1 MLLCRWY
8 KMSAAQK
15 TGWLDSRWFQRVL
28 EIFPGGLSW
37 TFLALPIILSFVR
50 PIWVAY
56 FIIAFDLFWL
66 IKSFRLAVNLIRGYN
81 RLHQAQKVDW
91 PAELAGLKNIPQ
103 HISELQTAYKS
114 LSRTSTKRPY
124 IEQQLAQ
131 WRDLG
136 ERQATIIDAD
146 EIYNAVI
153 IATYNESNDVLEPS
167 VLALTEAEY
176 DLSKLILLIA
186 YEERGGADIEKTAN
200 ALIAKYGSRFKY
212 AAAIKHPDGL
222 AGEVKGGGKG
232 PNITWAGREL
242 TKYIEGQGI
251 DPNNVIVTTLDSDHR
266 PSSQYFSQLTFMFA
280 TDVNRLRRS
289 YQPIAMFLNNIWDAP
304 APMRLIATSN
314 SFWLLMESMRP
325 NRMRNFAAHAQ
336 GLGPLIETDYWSV
349 TTIVEDGHQ
358 YWRSYFAFDGDHKVV
373 PLYTPVYQDAVLADT
388 YLRTFKVQYL
398 QLRRWAW
405 GVTDIPY
412 VIKESI
418 RNKRAP
424 LGDKLVQLGRL
435 VEGHFSWATAPL
447 IVTFVAWLPL
457 YLNSEFSDNILAHQL
472 PVITSRIMTVALI
485 GMFITITLSLISL
498 PPRPARYK
506 RRRHIG
512 MVLQWVLIPFTSIIF
527 SACAALDSQTRLML
541 GKYLEFFVTEKG
553 VRK

>member
-1 MLLCRWY
+1 
-8 KMSAAQK
+8 MSIEQK
-15 TGWLDSRWFQRVL
+15 TGWLDSRWFQRIL
-28 EIFPGGLSW
+28 EIFPGTLSW
-37 TFLALPIILSFVR
+37 TFLAMPIILSIFKPV
-50 PIWVAY
+50 WVAY

-66 IKSFRLAVNLIRGYN
+66 IKSFRLAVNLVRGYG
-81 RLHQAQKVDW
+81 RLHNAQLVDW
-91 PAELAGLKNIPQ
+91 SGELKGLKDIPKR
-103 HISELQTAYKS
+103 INELQATYKS
-114 LSRTSTKRPY
+114 LSRTSTKRTY
-124 IEQQLAQ
+124 VEQQLAQ
-131 WRDLG
+131 WKDLE
-136 ERQATIIDAD
+136 ERQPTILDPN

-153 IATYNESNDVLEPS
+153 IATYNESMEILEPS
-167 VLALTEAEY
+167 VKALTEAEY
-176 DLSKLILLIA
+176 DLDKLVLFIA
-186 YEERGGADIEKTAN
+186 YEERGGKEVEATVQSLIKT
-200 ALIAKYGSRFKY
+200 YGPKFKY
-212 AAAIKHPDGL
+212 AAAIKHPDGVK
-222 AGEVKGGGKG
+222 GEVKGGGKG

-266 PSSQYFSQLTFMFA
+266 PSSQYFAQLTFTFA

-358 YWRSYFAFDGDHKVV
+358 YWRSYFAFDGDHRVV

-424 LGDKLVQLGRL
+424 RGDKLVQLGRL
-435 VEGHFSWATAPL
+435 IEGHFSWATAPL

-457 YLNSEFSDNILAHQL
+457 YLNSDFSDNILAHQL
-472 PVITSRIMTVALI
+472 PIITSRIMTVALI
-485 GMFITITLSLISL
+485 GLFITIALSLISL

-512 MVLQWVLIPFTSIIF
+512 MLLQWVLVPFTSIIF
-527 SACAALDSQTRLML
+527 SAAAALDSQTRLMF

-553 VRK
+553 TRK

>member
-1 MLLCRWY
+1 
-8 KMSAAQK
+8 MSSSAQS
-15 TGWLDSRWFQRVL
+15 GWLDSRWFQRTL
-28 EIFPGGLSW
+28 EVFPGLLSW
-37 TFLALPIILSFVR
+37 TFLALPVILSIIQ

-66 IKSFRLAVNLIRGYN
+66 VKSFRLAVNLIRGYN
-81 RLHQAQKVDW
+81 RLHEAQKEDW
-91 PAELAGLKNIPQ
+91 SAKLKALQQQKDRPATVLDPN
-103 HISELQTAYKS
+103 
-114 LSRTSTKRPY
+114 
-124 IEQQLAQ
+124 
-131 WRDLG
+131 
-136 ERQATIIDAD
+136 

-153 IATYNESNDVLEPS
+153 IATYNESMDVLGPS
-167 VLALTEAEY
+167 VESLTKAEY
-176 DLSKLILLIA
+176 DLNKLILIIA
-186 YEERGGADIEKTAN
+186 YEERGGAEIEATAN
-200 ALIAKYGSRFKY
+200 KLIEQYGSSFKY

-222 AGEVKGGGKG
+222 PGEVKGGGKG

-242 TKYIEGQGI
+242 TKYILNEGI

-266 PSSQYFSQLTFMFA
+266 PSRHYFAQLTYTFA
-280 TDVNRLRRS
+280 MDVNRLRRS
-289 YQPIAMFLNNIWDAP
+289 YQPIAMFFNNIWDAP

-314 SFWLLMESMRP
+314 SFWLLMESVRP
-325 NRMRNFAAHAQ
+325 HRMRNFAAHAQ
-336 GLGPLIETDYWSV
+336 GLGALIETDYWSV

-358 YWRSYFAFDGDHKVV
+358 YWRSYFAFDGDHRVV

-388 YLRTFKVQYL
+388 YARTFKVQYL

-424 LGDKLVQLGRL
+424 LWDKLVQLGRL
-435 VEGHFSWATAPL
+435 IEGHFSWATAPL

-457 YLNSEFSDNILAHQL
+457 YLNSDFSDNILAHQL
-472 PVITSRIMTVALI
+472 PIITSRIMTVALI

-498 PPRPARYK
+498 PPRPKRYRK
-506 RRRHIG
+506 TRHVG
-512 MVLQWVLIPFTSIIF
+512 MVAQWVLIPFTSIIF
-527 SACAALDSQTRLML
+527 SACAALDSQTRLMF

>member
-1 MLLCRWY
+1 
-8 KMSAAQK
+8 MSAAQK

-37 TFLALPIILSFVR
+37 TFLALPILLSFVR

-527 SACAALDSQTRLML
+527 SACAALDSQTRLMF

>member
-1 MLLCRWY
+1 
-8 KMSAAQK
+8 MSNVAK
-15 TGWLDSRWFQRVL
+15 TGWLDSRWFQRIL
-28 EIFPGGLSW
+28 EVFPGGLSW
-37 TFLALPIILSFVR
+37 TFLAMPIILSIFK

-81 RLHQAQKVDW
+81 RLHTAQKEDW
-91 PAELAGLKNIPQ
+91 PAKLKALADQKD
-103 HISELQTAYKS
+103 
-114 LSRTSTKRPY
+114 RPAT
-124 IEQQLAQ
+124 QL
-131 WRDLG
+131 DPN
-136 ERQATIIDAD
+136 

-153 IATYNESNDVLEPS
+153 IATYNESMDVLGPS
-167 VLALTEAEY
+167 VEALTKAKY
-176 DLSKLILLIA
+176 DLNKLILIIA
-186 YEERGGADIEKTAN
+186 YEERGGASIEATAN
-200 ALIAKYGSRFKY
+200 ELIDTYGPSFKY

-222 AGEVKGGGKG
+222 PGEVKGGGKG

-242 TKYIEGQGI
+242 TKYIEKEGI

-266 PSSQYFSQLTFMFA
+266 PSSHYFAQLTYTFA
-280 TDVNRLRRS
+280 KDVNRLRRS
-289 YQPIAMFLNNIWDAP
+289 YQPIAMFFNNIWDAP

-336 GLGPLIETDYWSV
+336 GLGALIETDYWSV

-388 YLRTFKVQYL
+388 YVRTFKVQYL

-424 LGDKLVQLGRL
+424 LGDKLIQLGRL

-457 YLNSEFSDNILAHQL
+457 YLNSDFSDNILAHQL
-472 PVITSRIMTVALI
+472 PIITSRIMTVALI

-498 PPRPARYK
+498 PPRPARY
-506 RRRHIG
+506 RRTRHFG
-512 MVLQWVLIPFTSIIF
+512 MVAQWVLIPFTSIIF
-527 SACAALDSQTRLML
+527 SACAALDSQTRLMF

-553 VRK
+553 IRK

>member
-1 MLLCRWY
+1 MNEQRHY
-8 KMSAAQK
+8 A
-15 TGWLDSRWFQRVL
+15 WLDAHWFQRVL
-28 EIFPGGLSW
+28 EILPGLLSW
-37 TFLALPIILSFVR
+37 TFLAMPIILSVFR
-50 PIWVAY
+50 PILVAY

-66 IKSFRLAVNLIRGYN
+66 IKSFRLAINLLRGYG
-81 RLHQAQKVDW
+81 RLQRAQQVDW
-91 PAELAGLKNIPQ
+91 TK
-103 HISELQTAYKS
+103 ELQWLEDIPGRITQLQQQYKK
-114 LSRTSTKRPY
+114 LPRHSTKRPY
-124 IEQQLAQ
+124 VEQQLAQ
-131 WRDLG
+131 WKDLG
-136 ERQATIIDAD
+136 ERSSTIIDPD

-153 IATYNESNDVLEPS
+153 VATYNESMDILEPS
-167 VLALTEAEY
+167 IQALTEAEY
-176 DLSKLILLIA
+176 DLRKLILIIA
-186 YEERGGADIEKTAN
+186 YEERGGADIEATAN
-200 ALIAKYGSRFKY
+200 TLIKKYGGSFKY

-232 PNITWAGREL
+232 PNITWAGRQL
-242 TKYIEGQGI
+242 TEYVVKQGI

-266 PSSQYFSQLTFMFA
+266 PSSQYFSQLTFMYA

-336 GLGPLIETDYWSV
+336 GLGALIETDYWSV

-358 YWRSYFAFDGDHKVV
+358 YWRSYFAFDGDHRVV

-388 YLRTFKVQYL
+388 YVRTFKVQYL

-418 RNKRAP
+418 RNRRAP

-457 YLNSEFSDNILAHQL
+457 YLNSSFSDNILAHQL
-472 PVITSRIMTVALI
+472 PIITSRIMTVALI
-485 GMFITITLSLISL
+485 GMFITITLSLLSL
-498 PPRPARYK
+498 PPRPARY
-506 RRRHIG
+506 RRTRHIG
-512 MVLQWVLIPFTSIIF
+512 MILQWVLIPFTSIIF

>member
-1 MLLCRWY
+1 MNEQRHY
-8 KMSAAQK
+8 A
-15 TGWLDSRWFQRVL
+15 WLDARWFQRLL
-28 EIFPGGLSW
+28 EIFPGALSW
-37 TFLALPIILSFVR
+37 TFLAMPIVLSILE

-66 IKSFRLAVNLIRGYN
+66 IKSFRLAINLVRGYA
-81 RLHQAQKVDW
+81 RLQRAQQIDW
-91 PAELAGLKNIPQ
+91 SAELQALGDIPSR
-103 HISELQTAYKS
+103 ISQLQQQYKR
-114 LSRTSTKRPY
+114 LPRHSTKRPY
-124 IEQQLAQ
+124 VEQQLAQ
-131 WRDLG
+131 WKDLG
-136 ERQATIIDAD
+136 ERQSTIVDPG
-146 EIYNAVI
+146 ELYNAVI
-153 IATYNESNDVLEPS
+153 IATYNESRDILEPS
-167 VLALTEAEY
+167 VEALTEAEY
-176 DLSKLILLIA
+176 DLNKLILIIA
-186 YEERGGADIEKTAN
+186 YEERGGAEIEATAN
-200 ALIAKYGSRFKY
+200 DLIKKYGAKFKY

-232 PNITWAGREL
+232 PNITWAGRQL
-242 TKYIEGQGI
+242 TEYVVGEGI

-266 PSSQYFSQLTFMFA
+266 PSSQYFSQLSFMYA

-336 GLGPLIETDYWSV
+336 GLGALIETDYWSV

-388 YLRTFKVQYL
+388 YVRTFKVQYL

-412 VIKESI
+412 VITESI

-435 VEGHFSWATAPL
+435 IEGHFSWATAPL

-457 YLNSEFSDNILAHQL
+457 YLNSSFSDNILAHQL
-472 PVITSRIMTVALI
+472 PIITSRIMTVALI
-485 GMFITITLSLISL
+485 GMFITITLSLLSL
-498 PPRPARYK
+498 PPRPARY
-506 RRRHIG
+506 RRTRHIG

-527 SACAALDSQTRLML
+527 SACAALDSQTRLMF

>member
-1 MLLCRWY
+1 MNEQRHY
-8 KMSAAQK
+8 A
-15 TGWLDSRWFQRVL
+15 WLDAHWFQRVL
-28 EIFPGGLSW
+28 EILPGLLSW
-37 TFLALPIILSFVR
+37 TFLAMPIILSVFR
-50 PIWVAY
+50 PILVAY

-66 IKSFRLAVNLIRGYN
+66 IKSFRLAINLLRGYG
-81 RLHQAQKVDW
+81 RLQRAQQVDW
-91 PAELAGLKNIPQ
+91 TK
-103 HISELQTAYKS
+103 ELQWLEDIPGRITQLQQQYKK
-114 LSRTSTKRPY
+114 LPRHSTKRPY
-124 IEQQLAQ
+124 VEQQLAQ
-131 WRDLG
+131 WKDLG
-136 ERQATIIDAD
+136 ERSSTIIDPD

-153 IATYNESNDVLEPS
+153 VATYNESMDILEPS
-167 VLALTEAEY
+167 IQALTEAEY
-176 DLSKLILLIA
+176 DLRKLILIIA
-186 YEERGGADIEKTAN
+186 YEERGGADIEATAN
-200 ALIAKYGSRFKY
+200 TLIKRYGGSFKY

-232 PNITWAGREL
+232 PNITWAGRQL
-242 TKYIEGQGI
+242 TEYVVKQGI

-266 PSSQYFSQLTFMFA
+266 PSSQYFSQLTFMYA

-336 GLGPLIETDYWSV
+336 GLGALIETDYWSV

-358 YWRSYFAFDGDHKVV
+358 YWRSYFAFDGDHRVV

-388 YLRTFKVQYL
+388 YVRTFKVQYL

-418 RNKRAP
+418 RNRRAP

-457 YLNSEFSDNILAHQL
+457 YLNSSFSDNILAHQL
-472 PVITSRIMTVALI
+472 PIITSRIMTVALI
-485 GMFITITLSLISL
+485 GMFITITLSLLSL
-498 PPRPARYK
+498 PPRPARY
-506 RRRHIG
+506 RRTRHIG
-512 MVLQWVLIPFTSIIF
+512 MILQWVLIPFTSIIF

>member
-1 MLLCRWY
+1 MNS
-8 KMSAAQK
+8 MQK
-15 TGWLDSRWFQRVL
+15 TGWLDSRWFQRML
-28 EIFPGGLSW
+28 EIFPGTLSW
-37 TFLALPIILSFVR
+37 TFLSMPIILSIFR

-81 RLHQAQKVDW
+81 RLHQAQRVDW
-91 PAELAGLKNIPQ
+91 QGELKGLYNIPKRIAELQ
-103 HISELQTAYKS
+103 ESYKK
-114 LSRTSTKRPY
+114 LPRTSVKRPY
-124 IEQQLAQ
+124 VEQQLAQ

-136 ERQATIIDAD
+136 ERQTTIIDPS

-167 VLALTEAEY
+167 VKALTEAEY
-176 DLSKLILLIA
+176 DLDKLILIIA
-186 YEERGGADIEKTAN
+186 FEERGGPEIEKTAH
-200 ALIAKYGSRFKY
+200 ALIKKYGSKFKY

-242 TKYIEGQGI
+242 TKYIESEGI
-251 DPNNVIVTTLDSDHR
+251 APENVIVTTLDSDHR
-266 PSSQYFSQLTFMFA
+266 PSTQYFSQLTFMYA

-336 GLGPLIETDYWSV
+336 GLAPLIETDYWST

-388 YLRTFKVQYL
+388 YARTFKVQYL

-435 VEGHFSWATAPL
+435 IEGHFSWATAPL

-457 YLNSEFSDNILAHQL
+457 YLNSDFSDNILAHQL
-472 PVITSRIMTVALI
+472 PIITSRIMTVALI
-485 GMFITITLSLISL
+485 GMFITIVLSLISL

-512 MVLQWVLIPFTSIIF
+512 MLLQWVLVPFTSIIF

-541 GKYLEFFVTEKG
+541 GKHLEFFVTEKG
-553 VRK
+553 TRK

>member
-1 MLLCRWY
+1 MNEQRHY
-8 KMSAAQK
+8 A
-15 TGWLDSRWFQRVL
+15 WLDAHWFQRVL
-28 EIFPGGLSW
+28 EILPGLLSW
-37 TFLALPIILSFVR
+37 TFLAMPIILSVFR
-50 PIWVAY
+50 PILVAY

-66 IKSFRLAVNLIRGYN
+66 IKSFRLAINLLRGYG
-81 RLHQAQKVDW
+81 RLQRAQQVDW
-91 PAELAGLKNIPQ
+91 TK
-103 HISELQTAYKS
+103 ELQWLEDIPGRITQLQQQYKK
-114 LSRTSTKRPY
+114 LPRHSTKRPY
-124 IEQQLAQ
+124 VEQQLAQ
-131 WRDLG
+131 WKDLG
-136 ERQATIIDAD
+136 ERSSTIIDPD

-153 IATYNESNDVLEPS
+153 VATYNESMDILEPS
-167 VLALTEAEY
+167 IQALTEAEY
-176 DLSKLILLIA
+176 DLRKLILIIA
-186 YEERGGADIEKTAN
+186 YEERGGADIEATAN
-200 ALIAKYGSRFKY
+200 TLIKKYGGSFKY

-232 PNITWAGREL
+232 PNITWAGRQL
-242 TKYIEGQGI
+242 TEYVVKQGI
-251 DPNNVIVTTLDSDHR
+251 DPNNLIVTTLDSDHR
-266 PSSQYFSQLTFMFA
+266 PSSQYFSQLTFMYA

-336 GLGPLIETDYWSV
+336 GLGALIETDYWSV

-358 YWRSYFAFDGDHKVV
+358 YWRSYFAFDGDHRVV

-388 YLRTFKVQYL
+388 YVRTFKVQYL

-418 RNKRAP
+418 RNRRAP

-457 YLNSEFSDNILAHQL
+457 YLNSSFSDNILAHQL
-472 PVITSRIMTVALI
+472 PIITSRIMTVALI
-485 GMFITITLSLISL
+485 GMFITITLSLLSL
-498 PPRPARYK
+498 PPRPARY
-506 RRRHIG
+506 RRTRHIG
-512 MVLQWVLIPFTSIIF
+512 MILQWVLIPFTSIIF

>member
-1 MLLCRWY
+1 MV
-8 KMSAAQK
+8 
-15 TGWLDSRWFQRVL
+15 DSRWFQRLL
-28 EIFPGGLSW
+28 EIFPGALSW
-37 TFLALPIILSFVR
+37 TFLAMPIVLSLFK
-50 PIWVAY
+50 PLWVAY

-91 PAELAGLKNIPQ
+91 VAELAGLYNIPER
-103 HISELQTAYKS
+103 IDELQAQYKK
-114 LSRTSTKRPY
+114 LPRTSTKRPY
-124 IEQQLAQ
+124 VEQQLAQ
-131 WRDLG
+131 WKDLE
-136 ERQATIIDAD
+136 ERQATILDPK

-153 IATYNESNDVLEPS
+153 VATYNESNDILEPTIK
-167 VLALTEAEY
+167 ALSESEY
-176 DLSKLILLIA
+176 DMDRLILILA
-186 YEERGGADIEKTAN
+186 YEERGGAE
-200 ALIAKYGSRFKY
+200 IAKTSKTLIKKYGHKFRY
-212 AAAIKHPDGL
+212 AAAIEHPDGL
-222 AGEVKGGGKG
+222 VGELKGKG
-232 PNITWAGREL
+232 SNITWAGRKL
-242 TKYIEGQGI
+242 TEYVLSQDI
-251 DPNNVIVTTLDSDHR
+251 DPNNVIVTTLDADHR
-266 PSSQYFSQLTFMFA
+266 TSSQYFSQLSFMFA

-289 YQPIAMFLNNIWDAP
+289 YQPIAMFFNNIWDAP
-304 APMRLIATSN
+304 APMRLIATGN

-325 NRMRNFAAHAQ
+325 NRMRNYASHSQ

-358 YWRSYFAFDGDHKVV
+358 YWRSYFAFDGDHRVV
-373 PLYTPVYQDAVLADT
+373 PLYAPVYQDAVLADT
-388 YLRTFKVQYL
+388 YIRTFKAQYL

-457 YLNSEFSDNILAHQL
+457 YLNSDFSDQVIAHQL
-472 PVITSRIMTVALI
+472 PIITSRIMTVAMI
-485 GMFITITLSLISL
+485 GLFITITISLISL

-506 RRRHIG
+506 RRRHLG
-512 MVLQWVLIPFTSIIF
+512 MILQWVLIPFTSIIF
-527 SACAALDSQTRLML
+527 SACAALDAQTRLMFA
-541 GKYLEFFVTEKG
+541 KYMEVFVVTEKG
-553 VRK
+553 TRK

>member
-1 MLLCRWY
+1 
-8 KMSAAQK
+8 MSSTQT
-15 TGWLDSRWFQRVL
+15 TGWLDSRWFQRML
-28 EIFPGGLSW
+28 EMFPGGLSW
-37 TFLALPIILSFVR
+37 TFLSLPIILSLFR
-50 PIWVAY
+50 PVWVAY

-91 PAELAGLKNIPQ
+91 PAELAGLKNIPER
-103 HISELQTAYKS
+103 INELQGSYKT
-114 LSRTSTKRPY
+114 LSRTSAKRSY
-124 IEQQLAQ
+124 AEQQLAQ
-131 WRDLG
+131 WKDLG
-136 ERQATIIDAD
+136 ERQSTIIDAD
-146 EIYNAVI
+146 ELYNAVI

-167 VLALTEAEY
+167 VRALSEAEY
-176 DLSKLILLIA
+176 DLDKLILLIA
-186 YEERGGADIEKTAN
+186 YEERGGDEIEKTAN
-200 ALIAKYGSRFKY
+200 ALIAKYGGKFKY

-242 TKYIEGQGI
+242 TKYVIGQGI

-266 PSSQYFSQLTFMFA
+266 PSPQYFSQLTFTFA

-388 YLRTFKVQYL
+388 YVRTFKVQYL

-435 VEGHFSWATAPL
+435 IEGHFSWATAPL
-447 IVTFVAWLPL
+447 IITFVAWLPL

-472 PVITSRIMTVALI
+472 PIITSRIMTVALI

-527 SACAALDSQTRLML
+527 SACAALDSQTRLMF

>member
-1 MLLCRWY
+1 
-8 KMSAAQK
+8 MSAAQK

>member
-1 MLLCRWY
+1 
-8 KMSAAQK
+8 MSEKIK
-15 TGWLDSRWFQRVL
+15 TSWLDSHWFQRIL
-28 EIFPGGLSW
+28 EVFPGSLSW
-37 TFLALPIILSFVR
+37 TFLAMPIILSFIKPV
-50 PIWVAY
+50 WVAY

-66 IKSFRLAVNLIRGYN
+66 IKSFRLAINLIRGYN
-81 RLHQAQKVDW
+81 RLHQAQAVDW
-91 PAELAGLKNIPQ
+91 TAELASLRNIPKR
-103 HISELQTAYKS
+103 ILELQQQYKS
-114 LSRTSTKRPY
+114 LPRTSTKRTY
-124 IEQQLAQ
+124 VEQQLAQ
-131 WRDLG
+131 WRDLN
-136 ERQATIIDAD
+136 ERQATILDPSQV
-146 EIYNAVI
+146 YNAVI
-153 IATYNESNDVLEPS
+153 IATYNESIDILEPS
-167 VLALTEAEY
+167 VRSLTEAEY
-176 DLSKLILLIA
+176 DLSKLILVIA
-186 YEERGGADIEKTAN
+186 YEERGGKEVEATSKE
-200 ALIAKYGSRFKY
+200 LIKRYGKKFKY
-212 AAAIKHPDGL
+212 AAAIGHPDGL
-222 AGEVKGGGKG
+222 PGEVKGGGKG
-232 PNITWAGREL
+232 PNITWAGRQL
-242 TKYIEGQGI
+242 TKYIEKEGI
-251 DPNNVIVTTLDSDHR
+251 DPKNVIVTTLDSDHR
-266 PSSQYFSQLTFMFA
+266 PSPQYFSQLTFMFA

-304 APMRLIATSN
+304 APMRLIATGN

-336 GLGPLIETDYWSV
+336 GLGALIETDYWSV

-435 VEGHFSWATAPL
+435 IEGHFSWATAPL

-457 YLNSEFSDNILAHQL
+457 YLNSDFSDNILAHQL

-485 GMFITITLSLISL
+485 GMFITITISLISL

-512 MVLQWVLIPFTSIIF
+512 MILQWVLIPFTSIIF
-527 SACAALDSQTRLML
+527 SACAALDSQTRLMF

>member
-1 MLLCRWY
+1 
-8 KMSAAQK
+8 MSNEHK
-15 TGWLDSRWFQRVL
+15 TGWLDSRWFQRLL
-28 EIFPGGLSW
+28 EMFPGTLSW
-37 TFLALPIILSFVR
+37 TFLALPIILSIVK
-50 PIWVAY
+50 PVWVAY

-66 IKSFRLAVNLIRGYN
+66 LKSFRLATNLVRGYG
-81 RLHQAQKVDW
+81 RLHNAQLVDW
-91 PAELAGLKNIPQ
+91 AGELKGLKDIPKR
-103 HISELQTAYKS
+103 INELQDQYKR
-114 LSRTSTKRPY
+114 LPRTSTKRTY
-124 IEQQLAQ
+124 VEQQLAQ
-131 WRDLG
+131 WKDLE
-136 ERQATIIDAD
+136 ERQPTILDPNA
-146 EIYNAVI
+146 IYNAVI
-153 IATYNESNDVLEPS
+153 IATYNETIDILEPS
-167 VLALTEAEY
+167 IKALTEADY
-176 DLSKLILLIA
+176 DLSKLILIIA
-186 YEERGGADIEKTAN
+186 YEERGGKQTADNAKELIE
-200 ALIAKYGSRFKY
+200 KYGSKFRH
-212 AAAIKHPDGL
+212 AQAIEHPDGI
-222 AGEVKGGGKG
+222 AGEHRGKG
-232 PNITWAGREL
+232 ANITFAGREL
-242 TKYIEGQGI
+242 TKYIEKEGI

-266 PSSQYFSQLTFMFA
+266 PSSQYFSQLTFTFA

-289 YQPIAMFLNNIWDAP
+289 YQPIAMFYNNIWDAP

-336 GLGPLIETDYWSV
+336 GLGALIETDYWSV

-388 YLRTFKVQYL
+388 YVRTFKVQYL

-424 LGDKLVQLGRL
+424 LGDKLLQLGRL
-435 VEGHFSWATAPL
+435 IEGHFSWATAPL

-457 YLNSEFSDNILAHQL
+457 YLNSDFSDNILAHQL
-472 PVITSRIMTVALI
+472 PIITSRIMTVALI
-485 GMFITITLSLISL
+485 GLFITIVLSLISL

-506 RRRHIG
+506 RRRHVG
-512 MVLQWVLIPFTSIIF
+512 MLLQWVLVPFTSIIF
-527 SACAALDSQTRLML
+527 SAAAALDSQTRLMF

-553 VRK
+553 TRK

>member
-1 MLLCRWY
+1 
-8 KMSAAQK
+8 MSAVQK

-37 TFLALPIILSFVR
+37 TFLALPIILSLVR

-66 IKSFRLAVNLIRGYN
+66 IKSFRLAINLIRGYN
-81 RLHQAQKVDW
+81 RLHVAQTVDW
-91 PAELAGLKNIPQ
+91 PAELNGLYDIPKHVSQLQSVYKNLP
-103 HISELQTAYKS
+103 
-114 LSRTSTKRPY
+114 RTSVKRPY
-124 IEQQLAQ
+124 VEQQLAQ
-131 WRDLG
+131 WKDLA
-136 ERQATIIDAD
+136 ERQATILDPN
-146 EIYNAVI
+146 EVYNAVI

-176 DLSKLILLIA
+176 DLNKLILLIA

-336 GLGPLIETDYWSV
+336 GLGSLIETDYWSV

>member
-1 MLLCRWY
+1 MTDG
-8 KMSAAQK
+8 MPK
-15 TGWLDSRWFQRVL
+15 TGWLDSRWFQRLL
-28 EIFPGGLSW
+28 EIFPGTLSW
-37 TFLALPIILSFVR
+37 TFIAMPIILSIFR
-50 PIWVAY
+50 PVWVAY

-66 IKSFRLAVNLIRGYN
+66 IKSFRLAINLVRGYN
-81 RLHQAQKVDW
+81 RLHNAQLVDW
-91 PAELAGLKNIPQ
+91 NGELKGLNDIPKR
-103 HISELQTAYKS
+103 ISELQAVYKS
-114 LSRTSTKRPY
+114 LPRTSTKRPY
-124 IEQQLAQ
+124 VEQQLAQ
-131 WRDLG
+131 WKDLE
-136 ERQATIIDAD
+136 ERQATILDPD

-153 IATYNESNDVLEPS
+153 IATYNESMEILEPS
-167 VLALTEAEY
+167 VKALTEAEY
-176 DLSKLILLIA
+176 DLNKLILFIA
-186 YEERGGADIEKTAN
+186 YEERGGKEVEQTVQTLVK
-200 ALIAKYGSRFKY
+200 KYGSKFKY
-212 AAAIKHPDGL
+212 ATAIMHPDGIK
-222 AGEVKGGGKG
+222 GEVKGGGKG

-242 TKYIEGQGI
+242 TKYIESQEI

-266 PSSQYFSQLTFMFA
+266 PNSQYFSQLTFTFA

-336 GLGPLIETDYWSV
+336 GLGALIETDYWSI

-435 VEGHFSWATAPL
+435 IEGHFSWATAPL

-457 YLNSEFSDNILAHQL
+457 YLNSDFSDNILAHQL
-472 PVITSRIMTVALI
+472 PIITSRIMTVALI
-485 GMFITITLSLISL
+485 GLFITIVLSLISL

-506 RRRHIG
+506 RRRHVG
-512 MVLQWVLIPFTSIIF
+512 MLLQWVLVPFTSIIF
-527 SACAALDSQTRLML
+527 SAAAALDSQTRLMF

-553 VRK
+553 TRK

>member
-1 MLLCRWY
+1 
-8 KMSAAQK
+8 MSVEQK
-15 TGWLDSRWFQRVL
+15 TGWLDSRWFQRIL
-28 EIFPGGLSW
+28 EIFPGALSW
-37 TFLALPIILSFVR
+37 TFIAMPIVLSIFKPV
-50 PIWVAY
+50 WVAY

-66 IKSFRLAVNLIRGYN
+66 IKSFRLAINLVRGYN
-81 RLHQAQKVDW
+81 RLHHAQLVDW
-91 PAELAGLKNIPQ
+91 NGELKGLNNISKR
-103 HISELQTAYKS
+103 ISELQALYKS
-114 LSRTSTKRPY
+114 LPRTSTKRPY
-124 IEQQLAQ
+124 VEQQLAQ
-131 WRDLG
+131 WKDLE
-136 ERQATIIDAD
+136 ERQATILDPS

-153 IATYNESNDVLEPS
+153 IATYNESMEILEPS
-167 VLALTEAEY
+167 VKSLTEAEY
-176 DLSKLILLIA
+176 DLNRLILIIA
-186 YEERGGADIEKTAN
+186 YEERGGKEVEQTVQT
-200 ALIAKYGSRFKY
+200 LISRYGSKFKY
-212 AAAIKHPDGL
+212 AAAIKHPDGIK
-222 AGEVKGGGKG
+222 GEVKGGGKG

-242 TKYIEGQGI
+242 TKYIEGEGI

-266 PSSQYFSQLTFMFA
+266 PSSQYFSQLTFTFA

-336 GLGPLIETDYWSV
+336 GLGALIETDYWSI

-424 LGDKLVQLGRL
+424 LGDKLIQLGRL

-472 PVITSRIMTVALI
+472 PIITSRIMTVALI
-485 GMFITITLSLISL
+485 GLFITIALSLISL

-506 RRRHIG
+506 RRRSIG
-512 MVLQWVLIPFTSIIF
+512 MLLQWVLVPFTSILF
-527 SACAALDSQTRLML
+527 SAAAALDSQTRLML

-553 VRK
+553 TRK

>member
-1 MLLCRWY
+1 
-8 KMSAAQK
+8 MSEQVK
-15 TGWLDSRWFQRVL
+15 TGWLDSRWFQRIL

-37 TFLALPIILSFVR
+37 TFLTLPIVLSFFKPV
-50 PIWVAY
+50 WVAY

-66 IKSFRLAVNLIRGYN
+66 IKSFRLAINLIRGYN

-91 PAELAGLKNIPQ
+91 TSELASLHNIPKR
-103 HISELQTAYKS
+103 ITELQAQYKS

-124 IEQQLAQ
+124 VEQQLAQ
-131 WRDLG
+131 WKDLD
-136 ERQATIIDAD
+136 ERQTTILDPAD
-146 EIYNAVI
+146 VYNAVI
-153 IATYNESNDVLEPS
+153 IATYNESMEILEPS
-167 VLALTEAEY
+167 VKALTEADY
-176 DLSKLILLIA
+176 DLNRLILIIA
-186 YEERGGADIEKTAN
+186 YEARGGEGIEKTAN
-200 ALIAKYGSRFKY
+200 ELIKRYGKEFKY

-222 AGEVKGGGKG
+222 PGEVKGGGKG
-232 PNITWAGREL
+232 PNITYAGREL
-242 TKYIEGQGI
+242 TKYILKEKI

-304 APMRLIATSN
+304 APMRLIATGN

-336 GLGPLIETDYWSV
+336 GLGALIETDYWSV

-424 LGDKLVQLGRL
+424 LGDKLVQLSRL
-435 VEGHFSWATAPL
+435 IEGHFSWATAPL

-457 YLNSEFSDNILAHQL
+457 YLNSDFSDQVLAHQL

-485 GMFITITLSLISL
+485 GMFITITISLISL

-506 RRRHIG
+506 RRRHLG
-512 MVLQWVLIPFTSIIF
+512 MILQWVLIPFTSIIF
-527 SACAALDSQTRLML
+527 SACAALDSQTRLMF

-553 VRK
+553 TRK

>member
-1 MLLCRWY
+1 MGIE
-8 KMSAAQK
+8 QK

-28 EIFPGGLSW
+28 EIFPGSLSW
-37 TFLALPIILSFVR
+37 TFLALPIILSIFHPV
-50 PIWVAY
+50 WVAY

-66 IKSFRLAVNLIRGYN
+66 IKSFRLAINLIRGYN

-91 PAELAGLKNIPQ
+91 TGELAGLKNIPKR
-103 HISELQTAYKS
+103 ISELQAQYKS
-114 LSRTSTKRPY
+114 LPRTSPKRPY
-124 IEQQLAQ
+124 VEQQLAQ
-131 WRDLG
+131 WKDLD
-136 ERQATIIDAD
+136 ERQPTILDPKD
-146 EIYNAVI
+146 IYNAVI
-153 IATYNESNDVLEPS
+153 IATYNESMEVLEPS
-167 VLALTEAEY
+167 VKALTNAEY
-176 DLSKLILLIA
+176 DLSKLILIVA
-186 YEERGGADIEKTAN
+186 YEERGGKGIEETSN
-200 ALIAKYGSRFKY
+200 TLIEKYGSKFKH

-222 AGEVKGGGKG
+222 PGEVKGGGKG
-232 PNITWAGREL
+232 PNITFAGRKL
-242 TKYIEGQGI
+242 TEYIEKEGI

-266 PSSQYFSQLTFMFA
+266 PSAQYFSQLTFMFA

-388 YLRTFKVQYL
+388 YVRTFRVQYL

-418 RNKRAP
+418 RNNRAP

-435 VEGHFSWATAPL
+435 IEGHFSWATAPL

-457 YLNSEFSDNILAHQL
+457 YLNSDFSDNILAHQL

-485 GMFITITLSLISL
+485 GMFITITLSIISL
-498 PPRPARYK
+498 PPRPPRYK

-512 MVLQWVLIPFTSIIF
+512 MILQWVLIPFTSIIF
-527 SACAALDSQTRLML
+527 SACAALDSQTRLMF

>member
-1 MLLCRWY
+1 
-8 KMSAAQK
+8 MSTQQ
-15 TGWLDSRWFQRVL
+15 TGWLDSRWFQRLL

-37 TFLALPIILSFVR
+37 TFLSLPIILSLLHPV
-50 PIWVAY
+50 WVAY

-66 IKSFRLAVNLIRGYN
+66 IKSFRLAINLVRGYN
-81 RLHQAQKVDW
+81 RLHRAQKEDW
-91 PAELAGLKNIPQ
+91 SAKLEA
-103 HISELQTAYKS
+103 LQKDKD
-114 LSRTSTKRPY
+114 RPSTVLDPN
-124 IEQQLAQ
+124 
-131 WRDLG
+131 
-136 ERQATIIDAD
+136 

-153 IATYNESNDVLEPS
+153 IATYNESIDVLGPS
-167 VLALTEAEY
+167 VESLIKAHY
-176 DLSKLILLIA
+176 DLKKLILIIA
-186 YEERGGADIEKTAN
+186 YEERGGAEIEATAN
-200 ALIAKYGSRFKY
+200 ELIATYGPKFKY

-242 TKYIEGQGI
+242 TKYVVGEGI

-266 PSSQYFSQLTFMFA
+266 PSSQYFAQLTYTFA
-280 TDVNRLRRS
+280 KDVNRLRRS

-358 YWRSYFAFDGDHKVV
+358 YWRSYFAFDGDHKVI

-388 YLRTFKVQYL
+388 YVRTFKVQYL

-435 VEGHFSWATAPL
+435 IEGHFSWATAPL

-457 YLNSEFSDNILAHQL
+457 YLNSDFSDNILAHQL
-472 PVITSRIMTVALI
+472 PIITSRIMTVALI

-498 PPRPARYK
+498 PPRPARY
-506 RRRHIG
+506 RRTRHLG
-512 MVLQWVLIPFTSIIF
+512 MVFQWLLIPFTSIIF

>member
-1 MLLCRWY
+1 
-8 KMSAAQK
+8 MSVEQK
-15 TGWLDSRWFQRVL
+15 TGWLDSHWFQRLL
-28 EIFPGGLSW
+28 EIFPGALSW
-37 TFLALPIILSFVR
+37 TFLALPIILSFIKPV
-50 PIWVAY
+50 WVAY

-66 IKSFRLAVNLIRGYN
+66 IKSFRLAINLIRGYN
-81 RLHQAQKVDW
+81 RLHQAQRVDW
-91 PAELAGLKNIPQ
+91 VAELNGLRDIPA
-103 HISELQTAYKS
+103 HIQLLQEKYKG
-114 LSRTSTKRPY
+114 LPRTSPKRPY
-124 IEQQLAQ
+124 VEQQLAQ
-131 WRDLG
+131 WKDLA
-136 ERQATIIDAD
+136 ERQSTILDSD

-153 IATYNESNDVLEPS
+153 MATYNESRDILEPS
-167 VLALTEAEY
+167 VKSLTEAEY
-176 DLSKLILLIA
+176 DLDKLILIIA
-186 YEERGGADIEKTAN
+186 YEERGGKEVEETCL
-200 ALIAKYGSRFKY
+200 ALIKKYGDKFKY
-212 AAAIKHPDGL
+212 AAAIKHPDGV

-242 TKYIEGQGI
+242 TKYIEKEGI

-266 PSSQYFSQLTFMFA
+266 PSSQYFAQLTFTFA

-289 YQPIAMFLNNIWDAP
+289 YQPIAMFFNNIWDAP
-304 APMRLIATSN
+304 APMRLIATGN

-336 GLGPLIETDYWSV
+336 GLGALIETDYWSV

-388 YLRTFKVQYL
+388 YVRTFRVQYL

-424 LGDKLVQLGRL
+424 RWDKLVQLGRL
-435 VEGHFSWATAPL
+435 IEGHFSWATAPL

-457 YLNSEFSDNILAHQL
+457 YLNSDFSDQVLAHQL
-472 PVITSRIMTVALI
+472 PIITSRIMTVALI
-485 GMFITITLSLISL
+485 GLFITITISLISL
-498 PPRPARYK
+498 PPRPARYRK
-506 RRRHIG
+506 SRRIG
-512 MVLQWVLIPFTSIIF
+512 MILQWVLVPFTSIIF
-527 SACAALDSQTRLML
+527 SACAALDSQTRLMF

-553 VRK
+553 TRK

>member
-1 MLLCRWY
+1 
-8 KMSAAQK
+8 MSGQAK
-15 TGWLDSRWFQRVL
+15 TGWLDSHWFQRIL
-28 EIFPGGLSW
+28 EIFPGSLSW
-37 TFLALPIILSFVR
+37 TFLALPIILSFFR
-50 PIWVAY
+50 PVWVAY

-66 IKSFRLAVNLIRGYN
+66 IKSFRLAINLIRGYS
-81 RLHQAQKVDW
+81 RLHQAQQVDW
-91 PAELAGLKNIPQ
+91 PAELASLRNISKR
-103 HISELQTAYKS
+103 ITELQAQYRS
-114 LSRTSTKRPY
+114 LPRTSTKRPY
-124 IEQQLAQ
+124 VEQQLAQ
-131 WRDLG
+131 WKDLA
-136 ERQATIIDAD
+136 ERQSTILDPG

-153 IATYNESNDVLEPS
+153 IATYNESMDILEPS
-167 VLALTEAEY
+167 VKALTEAEY
-176 DLSKLILLIA
+176 DLSKLILIIA
-186 YEERGGADIEKTAN
+186 YEGRGGAEIEKTAN
-200 ALIAKYGSRFKY
+200 TLIEKYGKKFKY
-212 AAAIKHPDGL
+212 AAAIKHPDGIK
-222 AGEVKGGGKG
+222 GEVKGGGKG

-242 TKYIEGQGI
+242 TKYIEKQGI

-304 APMRLIATSN
+304 APMRLIATGN

-336 GLGPLIETDYWSV
+336 GLGALIETDYWSV

-388 YLRTFKVQYL
+388 YMRTFKVQYL

-435 VEGHFSWATAPL
+435 IEGHFSWATAPL

-457 YLNSEFSDNILAHQL
+457 YLNSSFSDNILAHQL

-485 GMFITITLSLISL
+485 GMFITITISLISL
-498 PPRPARYK
+498 PPRPARYRK
-506 RRRHIG
+506 SRHLG
-512 MVLQWVLIPFTSIIF
+512 MIFQWVLIPFTSIIF

-553 VRK
+553 TRK